1 MAAVLSVSNL
11 YFWRTTNYFSDQS
24 NPLLHTRSLGVEE
37 QFYIVIPLLL
47 MLIFRR
53 RQTKCMDDVFAAQEA
68 GVRSA
73 MR

>member
-1 MAAVLSVSNL
+1 MPFRDGVVAWLGLKSATLG
-11 YFWRTTNYFSDQS
+11 SD
-24 NPLLHTRSLGVEE
+24 R
-37 QFYIVIPLLL
+37 
-47 MLIFRR
+47 M